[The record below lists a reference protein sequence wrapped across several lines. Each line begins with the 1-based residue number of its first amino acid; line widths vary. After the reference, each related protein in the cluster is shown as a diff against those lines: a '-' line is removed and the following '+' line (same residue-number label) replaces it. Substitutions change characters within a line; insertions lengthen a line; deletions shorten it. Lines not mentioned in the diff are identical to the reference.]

1 MTVTE
6 QAFSLNFSL
15 LSKFINEDEKF
26 KYAEIISNIHE
37 EMHASTSKDKG
48 AIGWIDLALKQN
60 REEVDRILS
69 VANEIRDKSAVL
81 IVIGIGG
88 SYLGAKAVQDALSPY
103 FSKQT
108 DKTEVIYAG
117 QNMSGAYINQL
128 LQYIEN
134 REVYVNVIS
143 KSGTTLEPAISFR
156 VIKSYMEKRYGEEMK
171 NRIILTTDPTNGL
184 LRKLAKE
191 EGFRS
196 FEVPADVGGRFSV
209 LTPVGLF
216 PLAVGEIDIKALL
229 DGAKQATN
237 DLMISNFK
245 ENEAY
250 EYALSRY
257 LLEKK
262 GYILEIM
269 ASFEPSLRNVFEWW
283 KQLFGESEGKDGKG
297 IFPVSVTYT
306 TDLHSIGQYV
316 QAGKRQIFETIL
328 HIRNQKEDHTLKY
341 VDNNFDQLNF
351 LENKTFHDM
360 NTIAKNSTILAHYDG
375 EVPVIQVEMN
385 QLDEYHLGY
394 LLYFFQKACAMSA
407 YLSGVNPFDQPG
419 VESYKNNIFA
429 LLNKP
434 GYESIKE
441 ELEERLDQIFSE
453 NK

>member
-1 MTVTE
+1 MTVTKK
-6 QAFSLNFSL
+6 AFSLNFSL
-15 LSKFINEDEKF
+15 LSKFIEEEEKNE
-26 KYAEIISNIHE
+26 YTNIISMIHE
-37 EMHASTSKDKG
+37 EMHSSSSKDID
-48 AIGWIDLALKQN
+48 ALGWLDIAVNQDEKELEQ
-60 REEVDRILS
+60 ILS
-69 VANEIRDKSAVL
+69 IAHEIRSKSAVL

-103 FSKQT
+103 FSK
-108 DKTEVIYAG
+108 KLGETEVIYAG

-128 LQYIEN
+128 LRYVDG

-156 VIKSYMEKRYGEEMK
+156 VIKSYMENRYGDEIK
-171 NRIILTTDPTNGL
+171 NRLILTTDPVNGL
-184 LRKLAKE
+184 LRKLAEE
-191 EGFRS
+191 EGYRS
-196 FEVPADVGGRFSV
+196 FEVPANVGGRFSV
-209 LTPVGLF
+209 LTPVGLL
-216 PLAVGEIDIKALL
+216 PLAVGGIDIKALL
-229 DGAKQATN
+229 NGAKQATN
-237 DLMISNFK
+237 DLMNSNYK

-262 GYILEIM
+262 GYIIEIM

-283 KQLFGESEGKDGKG
+283 KQLFGESEGKDEKG

-306 TDLHSIGQYV
+306 TDLHSIGQYI

-328 HIRNQKEDHTLKY
+328 HVRNQQEDCTIQS
-341 VDNNFDQLNF
+341 VNNNFDQLNF
-351 LENKTFHDM
+351 LENKNFHDI
-360 NTIAKNSTILAHYDG
+360 NTIAKNSSIIAHYDG
-375 EVPVIQVEMN
+375 GVPVIQVEID

-394 LLYFFQKACAMSA
+394 LLYFFEKACAMSA

-434 GYESIKE
+434 GYESLKE
-441 ELEERLDQIFSE
+441 ELEERLTEIF
-453 NK
+453 

>member
-1 MTVTE
+1 MTVTK

-15 LSKFINEDEKF
+15 LSKFINEDEKN
-26 KYAEIISNIHE
+26 KYTNIISLIHE
-37 EMHASTSKDKG
+37 EMHASTSKDRD
-48 AIGWIDLALKQN
+48 ALGWIELATKQN
-60 REEVDRILS
+60 KEEIEQILA
-69 VANEIRDKSAVL
+69 VANEIRSQSAVL

-88 SYLGAKAVQDALSPY
+88 SYLGAKAVQDALTPY
-103 FSKQT
+103 FSK
-108 DKTEVIYAG
+108 KSGETEVIYAG

-128 LQYIEN
+128 LQYVDD

-171 NRIILTTDPTNGL
+171 NRIILTTDPENGL
-184 LRKLAKE
+184 LRKLASDA
-191 EGFRS
+191 GYRN

-216 PLAVGEIDIKALL
+216 PLAVGGIDIQALL

-237 DLMISNFK
+237 DLMFSNYK

-262 GYILEIM
+262 GYIIEIM

-283 KQLFGESEGKDGKG
+283 KQLFGESEGKDEKG

-306 TDLHSIGQYV
+306 TDLHSIGQYI

-328 HIRNQKEDHTLKY
+328 HVRNQQEDCTIQS
-341 VDNNFDQLNF
+341 VENNFDQLNF
-351 LENKTFHDM
+351 LEDKTFHDI
-360 NTIAKNSTILAHYDG
+360 NTIAKNSSILAHYDG
-375 EVPVIQVEMN
+375 GVPVIQVEIDK
-385 QLDEYHLGY
+385 LDEYHLGY
-394 LLYFFQKACAMSA
+394 LLYFFEKACAMSA

-434 GYESIKE
+434 GYETLKD
-441 ELEERLDQIFSE
+441 ELEERLSEIFD
-453 NK
+453 

>member
-1 MTVTE
+1 M
-6 QAFSLNFSL
+6 
-15 LSKFINEDEKF
+15 
-26 KYAEIISNIHE
+26 IHE
-37 EMHASTSKDKG
+37 EMHAPTSKDRDALG
-48 AIGWIDLALKQN
+48 WVELAIKQDQQEIEQMLA
-60 REEVDRILS
+60 I
-69 VANEIRDKSAVL
+69 ANEIRTKSAVL

-103 FSKQT
+103 FSK
-108 DKTEVIYAG
+108 KAGETEVIYAG

-128 LQYIEN
+128 LQYVED

-156 VIKSYMEKRYGEEMK
+156 VIKSYMEKRYGEEIK

-184 LRKLAKE
+184 LRKLAQE

-216 PLAVGEIDIKALL
+216 PLAVGGIDIRALL

-237 DLMISNFK
+237 DLMFSNYK

-262 GYILEIM
+262 GYIIEIM

-283 KQLFGESEGKDGKG
+283 KQLFGESEGKDEKG

-306 TDLHSIGQYV
+306 TDLHSIGQYI

-328 HIRNQKEDHTLKY
+328 HVRNQQEDCTIQL
-341 VDNNFDQLNF
+341 VENNFDQLNF
-351 LENKTFHDM
+351 LEDKTFHDI
-360 NTIAKNSTILAHYDG
+360 NTIAKNSSILAHYDG
-375 EVPVIQVEMN
+375 GVPVIQVEIDK
-385 QLDEYHLGY
+385 LDEYHLGY
-394 LLYFFQKACAMSA
+394 LLYFYEKACAMSA

-434 GYESIKE
+434 GYESLKE
-441 ELEERLDQIFSE
+441 DLEERLSEIFE
-453 NK
+453 

>member
-1 MTVTE
+1 MTVTKK
-6 QAFSLNFSL
+6 AFSLNFSL
-15 LSKFINEDEKF
+15 LSKFIEEEEKN
-26 KYAEIISNIHE
+26 KYTNIISMIHE
-37 EMHASTSKDKG
+37 EMHSSSSKDKD
-48 AIGWIDLALKQN
+48 ALGWIDIAVNQDEKELEQ
-60 REEVDRILS
+60 ILS
-69 VANEIRDKSAVL
+69 IAHEIRTKSAVL

-103 FSKQT
+103 FSKKIG
-108 DKTEVIYAG
+108 KTEVIYAG

-128 LQYIEN
+128 LRYVDD

-156 VIKSYMEKRYGEEMK
+156 VIKSYMEKRYGEEIK
-171 NRIILTTDPTNGL
+171 NRIILTTDPVNGL
-184 LRKLAKE
+184 LRKLAEE
-191 EGFRS
+191 EGYRS
-196 FEVPADVGGRFSV
+196 FEVPANIGGRFSV
-209 LTPVGLF
+209 LTPVGLL
-216 PLAVGEIDIKALL
+216 PLAVGGIDIKALL
-229 DGAKQATN
+229 DGAKRATD
-237 DLMISNFK
+237 DLMISNYK

-262 GYILEIM
+262 GYIIEIM

-283 KQLFGESEGKDGKG
+283 KQLFGESEGKDEKG

-306 TDLHSIGQYV
+306 TDLHSIGQYI

-328 HIRNQKEDHTLKY
+328 HVRNQQEDCTIQS
-341 VDNNFDQLNF
+341 VNNNFDQLNF
-351 LENKTFHDM
+351 LENKNFHDI
-360 NTIAKNSTILAHYDG
+360 NTIAKNSSIIAHYDG
-375 EVPVIQVEMN
+375 GVPVIQVEID

-394 LLYFFQKACAMSA
+394 LLYFFEKACAMSA

-434 GYESIKE
+434 GYESLKE
-441 ELEERLDQIFSE
+441 ELEERLTEIFD
-453 NK
+453 

>member
-1 MTVTE
+1 M
-6 QAFSLNFSL
+6 
-15 LSKFINEDEKF
+15 
-26 KYAEIISNIHE
+26 IHE
-37 EMHASTSKDKG
+37 EMHAPTSKDRDALG
-48 AIGWIDLALKQN
+48 WVELAIKQDQQEIEQMLA
-60 REEVDRILS
+60 I
-69 VANEIRDKSAVL
+69 ANEIRTKSAVL

-103 FSKQT
+103 FSK
-108 DKTEVIYAG
+108 KAGETEVIYAG

-128 LQYIEN
+128 LQYVED

-156 VIKSYMEKRYGEEMK
+156 VIKSYMEKRYGEEIK

-184 LRKLAKE
+184 LRKLAQE

-216 PLAVGEIDIKALL
+216 PLAVGGIDIRALL

-237 DLMISNFK
+237 DLMFSNYK

-262 GYILEIM
+262 GYIIEIM

-283 KQLFGESEGKDGKG
+283 KQLFGESEGKDEKG

-306 TDLHSIGQYV
+306 TDLHSIGQYI

-328 HIRNQKEDHTLKY
+328 HVRNQQEDCTIQL
-341 VDNNFDQLNF
+341 VENNFDQLNF
-351 LENKTFHDM
+351 LEDKTFHDI
-360 NTIAKNSTILAHYDG
+360 NTIAKNSSILAHYDG
-375 EVPVIQVEMN
+375 GVPVIQVEIDK
-385 QLDEYHLGY
+385 LDEYHLGY
-394 LLYFFQKACAMSA
+394 LLYFYEKACAMSA

-434 GYESIKE
+434 GYESLKE
-441 ELEERLDQIFSE
+441 ELEERLSEIFE
-453 NK
+453 

>member
-1 MTVTE
+1 M
-6 QAFSLNFSL
+6 
-15 LSKFINEDEKF
+15 
-26 KYAEIISNIHE
+26 IHE
-37 EMHASTSKDKG
+37 EMHTPTSKDHDALG
-48 AIGWIDLALKQN
+48 WVELAIKQDQQEIEQMLA
-60 REEVDRILS
+60 
-69 VANEIRDKSAVL
+69 VANEIRTKSAVL

-103 FSKQT
+103 FSK
-108 DKTEVIYAG
+108 KAGETEVIYAG

-128 LQYIEN
+128 LQYVED

-156 VIKSYMEKRYGEEMK
+156 VIKSYMEKRYGEEIK

-184 LRKLAKE
+184 LRKLAQE

-216 PLAVGEIDIKALL
+216 PLAVGGIDIRALL

-237 DLMISNFK
+237 DLMFSNYK

-262 GYILEIM
+262 GYIIEIM

-283 KQLFGESEGKDGKG
+283 KQLFGESEGKDEKG

-306 TDLHSIGQYV
+306 TDLHSIGQYI

-328 HIRNQKEDHTLKY
+328 HVRNQQEDCTIQL
-341 VDNNFDQLNF
+341 VENNFDQLNF
-351 LENKTFHDM
+351 LEDKTFHDI
-360 NTIAKNSTILAHYDG
+360 NTIAKNSSILAHYDG
-375 EVPVIQVEMN
+375 GVPVIQVEIDK
-385 QLDEYHLGY
+385 LDEYHLGY
-394 LLYFFQKACAMSA
+394 LLYFYEKACAMSA

-434 GYESIKE
+434 GYESLKE
-441 ELEERLDQIFSE
+441 ELEERLNEIFE
-453 NK
+453 